1 MAVLCREMNELAV
14 SNIIIIF
21 GKAMQQIRQMDKIL
35 DMAENEE
42 ASELALEELIF
53 EEFVEEERSMVIDNN
68 TAQLDREYNRLEE
81 LNDQS

>member
-68 TAQLDREYNRLEE
+68 TAQVDREYNRLEE

>member
-68 TAQLDREYNRLEE
+68 TA
-81 LNDQS
+81 

>member
-35 DMAENEE
+35 DMADNED

-53 EEFVEEERSMVIDNN
+53 EEVVEEERSMVIDNN
-68 TAQLDREYNRLEE
+68 TG
-81 LNDQS
+81 